1 MSAILEF
8 FKRIKTLKS
17 ADIENLLLKPA
28 DTDTDQADKLAGY
41 YIDLL
46 SAVAVNHGPVTID
59 RKDVRHVTV
68 DGTEYCLD
76 ESVGH
81 NDRKLTECLCAIDAI
96 LADATDTDR
105 LLCEV
110 ESRLSES
117 LNRKGS

>member
-1 MSAILEF
+1 M
-8 FKRIKTLKS
+8 
-17 ADIENLLLKPA
+17 
-28 DTDTDQADKLAGY
+28 
-41 YIDLL
+41 
-46 SAVAVNHGPVTID
+46 
-59 RKDVRHVTV
+59 TV